1 MQEDLSAAERARR
14 TAEAERDE
22 LAEELSSSGSKGALA
37 LDEKRRLDARI
48 AALEGELEEEQTQSE
63 MLMERARKSQIS
75 IEQLTTEL
83 ASERGNCQK
92 MENTKMMLE
101 RQNKEL
107 KAKLEEVENSNRA
120 KAKAA
125 IAALESKVSNLEEQ
139 LSAEAQ
145 ERMLGAKSN
154 RRLEKK
160 IKELMMQLEDERR
173 HADQYKEQVEKS
185 NNRIKAMRRQ
195 LDEAE
200 EEISREKAHRRKAQR
215 ELDDYVESNESQ
227 QREISNLKNKL
238 RRGMGGL
245 PSSRLLKGRGSV
257 APGDDSIADTD
268 SVDGANEEVEK

>member
-1 MQEDLSAAERARR
+1 
-14 TAEAERDE
+14 
-22 LAEELSSSGSKGALA
+22 
-37 LDEKRRLDARI
+37 
-48 AALEGELEEEQTQSE
+48 

>member
-1 MQEDLSAAERARR
+1 M
-14 TAEAERDE
+14 
-22 LAEELSSSGSKGALA
+22 G
-37 LDEKRRLDARI
+37 
-48 AALEGELEEEQTQSE
+48 
-63 MLMERARKSQIS
+63 
-75 IEQLTTEL
+75 
-83 ASERGNCQK
+83 
-92 MENTKMMLE
+92 
-101 RQNKEL
+101 EL

-215 ELDDYVESNESQ
+215 ELDDYVESNESMN
-227 QREISNLKNKL
+227 REINNLKNKL
-238 RRGMGGL
+238 RRGMTGL
-245 PSSRLLKGRGSV
+245 PSSRLIKSRGSV
-257 APGDDSIADTD
+257 VPGDDTIADTE
-268 SVDGANEEVEK
+268 SVDGGNEEAEK

>member
-1 MQEDLSAAERARR
+1 
-14 TAEAERDE
+14 
-22 LAEELSSSGSKGALA
+22 
-37 LDEKRRLDARI
+37 
-48 AALEGELEEEQTQSE
+48 
-63 MLMERARKSQIS
+63 
-75 IEQLTTEL
+75 
-83 ASERGNCQK
+83 

-145 ERMLGAKSN
+145 ERML
-154 RRLEKK
+154 
-160 IKELMMQLEDERR
+160 QLEDERR
-173 HADQYKEQVEKS
+173 HADQYKEQNEKS

-215 ELDDYVESNESQ
+215 ELDDYVESNESMN
-227 QREISNLKNKL
+227 REINNLKNKL
-238 RRGMGGL
+238 RSTTSGSGRARRAEL
-245 PSSRLLKGRGSV
+245 ASLL
-257 APGDDSIADTD
+257 AA
-268 SVDGANEEVEK
+268 